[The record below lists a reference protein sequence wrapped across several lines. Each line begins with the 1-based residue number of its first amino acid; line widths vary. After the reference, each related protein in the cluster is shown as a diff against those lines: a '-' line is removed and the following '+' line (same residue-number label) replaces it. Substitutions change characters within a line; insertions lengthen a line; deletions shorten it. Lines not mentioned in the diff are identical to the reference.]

1 MKVCL
6 RFISKSLNIT
16 LVKIVV
22 DYIIIIT
29 IVKLLKDYNSSNVTL
44 ANTKRKTIVQLCTT
58 ITTPIQLNATLSLE
72 LSMVLWQ
79 ICLVVDLTNYVVV
92 V

>member
-22 DYIIIIT
+22 EYIIIIT